1 MDDMI
6 GFGGDRESMLR
17 AAKTVRAEV
26 RAGRWKDRTTGMA
39 RGMVQGNLVVL
50 PKEHAEDFRVFCERN
65 PKPCP
70 LIGMTEPGDHS
81 VPALGDDIDLRTDLS
96 CYRVF

>member
-26 RAGRWKDRTTGMA
+26 RAGRWKDVTI
-39 RGMVQGNLVVL
+39 VY
-50 PKEHAEDFRVFCERN
+50 
-65 PKPCP
+65 
-70 LIGMTEPGDHS
+70 
-81 VPALGDDIDLRTDLS
+81 DDEEVIDTLAA
-96 CYRVF
+96 